1 MMPFRF
7 SANTGYLWR
16 ELPFLERIRQAAK
29 YKFDAVEF
37 HDEGQQEDRQALK
50 DVLAETGLPVTG
62 LNGDMGEVIGY
73 AAIPGMAEQSKR
85 CIADA
90 IELAE
95 DIGAGAIHILSGVV
109 DDPQAHSTYMNALNF
124 ALANTKLTIL
134 IEPVCTEQ
142 LPGYFLKTV
151 EQADSI
157 ITEIGNLRLKML
169 FDCYHVYRE
178 TGFLEDTFKSSAH
191 NIGHVQIAAAEQR
204 AEPFPG
210 ELNYGHLLPAFQQA
224 GYAGGFGCEY
234 RPRGATQDGLSW
246 RAELRHALEIA
257 APGGPA

>member
-1 MMPFRF
+1 MSYRF

-29 YKFDAVEF
+29 YNFDAVEF
-37 HDEGQQEDRQALK
+37 HDEAQHEDRQALK
-50 DVLAETGLPVTG
+50 DVLAQTGLPVTG
-62 LNGDMGEVIGY
+62 LNADMGQIVGY
-73 AAIPGMAEQSKR
+73 AAFPERSEQTKR
-85 CIADA
+85 SIANA

-95 DIGAGAIHILSGVV
+95 DIKAGTIHILAGVV
-109 DDPQAHSTYMNALNF
+109 GGQQAHTAYLSALNF
-124 ALANTKLTIL
+124 ALANTELTIL

-142 LPGYFLKTV
+142 LAGYFLRTV
-151 EQADSI
+151 EQANRI
-157 ITEIGNLRLKML
+157 IDELGHPRLKIL

-178 TGFLEDTFKSSAH
+178 NGMLEDAFNLSVH

-210 ELNYGHLLPAFQQA
+210 ELNFGHLLPAFQKA
-224 GYAGGFGCEY
+224 GYTGCFGCEY

-246 RAELRHALEIA
+246 REHLNRDNR
-257 APGGPA
+257 

>member
-1 MMPFRF
+1 MVRW
-7 SANTGYLWR
+7 S
-16 ELPFLERIRQAAK
+16 IRQAAEHG
-29 YKFDAVEF
+29 FDAVEF
-37 HDEGQQEDRQALK
+37 HDEGQRTNCAALK

-62 LNGDMGEVIGY
+62 LNADMGNIVGY
-73 AAIPGMAEQSKR
+73 AAIPEMAKQSR
-85 CIADA
+85 LGILGA

-95 DIGAGAIHILSGVV
+95 DIGAGAVHILSGVT
-109 DDPQAHSTYMNALNF
+109 DHAQAHSTYLDALNF

-142 LPGYFLKTV
+142 IPGYFLRTV
-151 EQADSI
+151 EQANTI
-157 ITEIGNLRLKML
+157 IKEVGNPRLKIL

-178 TGFLEDTFKSSAH
+178 SGDLEDIFRTNVH

-210 ELNYGHLLPAFQQA
+210 DLNYGHVLPAFQQA
-224 GYAGGFGCEY
+224 GYAGSFGCEY

-246 RAELRHALEIA
+246 RAELRKA
-257 APGGPA
+257 AETGAP